1 MPRSSRRGTR
11 VNTERVA
18 KMETLLYRLDS
29 ELNRTVSNSCG
40 NPVCV
45 FITAGPLTKL
55 CAWGRRRVEDMCYE
69 IRRANVFSA
78 EP

>member
-40 NPVCV
+40 NPVIHIAQITLTFPDSV
-45 FITAGPLTKL
+45 FFVNGAIHTKKE
-55 CAWGRRRVEDMCYE
+55 AKKG
-69 IRRANVFSA
+69 S
-78 EP
+78 